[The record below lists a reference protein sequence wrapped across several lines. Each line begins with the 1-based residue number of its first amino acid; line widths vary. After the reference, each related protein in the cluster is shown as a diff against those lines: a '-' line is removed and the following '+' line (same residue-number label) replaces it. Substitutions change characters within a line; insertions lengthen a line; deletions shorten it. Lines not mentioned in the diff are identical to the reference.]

1 MLKEFKTR
9 RLTAIDVNVRGDGIS
24 FPLPTGRF
32 VRSRGWL
39 AIDEKSGLPEDLT
52 GMVVPDG
59 GRL

>member
-9 RLTAIDVNVRGDGIS
+9 RLTAIDANVRGDGIS

-32 VRSRGWL
+32 VRSHVWL

-52 GMVVPDG
+52 GIVALNR